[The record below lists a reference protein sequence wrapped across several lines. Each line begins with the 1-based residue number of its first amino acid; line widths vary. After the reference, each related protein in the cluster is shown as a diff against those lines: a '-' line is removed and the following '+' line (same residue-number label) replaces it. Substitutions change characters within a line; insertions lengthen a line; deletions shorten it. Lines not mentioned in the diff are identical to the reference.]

1 MKRVVGS
8 FAVLALTAA
17 GVVAAQTTSPPTPPS
32 DRSTYPS
39 NSTPSTS
46 SSSSSGNYSN
56 SGKSHDQ
63 QMKDCM
69 TQQQANNPSMSKS
82 DIKKAC
88 KSQLSN
94 SSSGT
99 PHQ

>member
-1 MKRVVGS
+1 MKRVAGS

-17 GVVAAQTTSPPTPPS
+17 GLVAAQTSSPPTPPS

-39 NSTPSTS
+39 NSTSTS

-94 SSSGT
+94 SSSGN

>member
-1 MKRVVGS
+1 MKRVAGS

-17 GVVAAQTTSPPTPPS
+17 GLVAAQTTSPPTPPS

-39 NSTPSTS
+39 NSTSTS

-94 SSSGT
+94 SSSGN

>member
-1 MKRVVGS
+1 MKRVAGS

-17 GVVAAQTTSPPTPPS
+17 GLVAAQTTSPPTPPS

-39 NSTPSTS
+39 STS
-46 SSSSSGNYSN
+46 PSSSSGSYS
-56 SGKSHDQ
+56 SSTGKSHDQ

-69 TQQQANNPSMSKS
+69 AQQQANNPSMSKS

-88 KSQLSN
+88 KGQMKD
-94 SSSGT
+94 SSSSN
-99 PHQ
+99 PRQ

>member
-1 MKRVVGS
+1 MKRVAGS

-39 NSTPSTS
+39 NSTSTS

-94 SSSGT
+94 SSSGN

>member
-1 MKRVVGS
+1 MKRVAGS

-17 GVVAAQTTSPPTPPS
+17 GLVAAQTSSPPTPPS

-39 NSTPSTS
+39 NSTSTS

-88 KSQLSN
+88 KSQLNN
-94 SSSGT
+94 SSSGN

>member
-1 MKRVVGS
+1 MKRVAGS
-8 FAVLALTAA
+8 FAVLAVTAA
-17 GVVAAQTTSPPTPPS
+17 GLVAAQTTSPPTPPS
-32 DRSTYPS
+32 DRSAYPS
-39 NSTPSTS
+39 NSSPSTT
-46 SSSSSGNYSN
+46 SGNYS
-56 SGKSHDQ
+56 STGKSHDQ
-63 QMKDCM
+63 QMKDCV

-94 SSSGT
+94 SSSGN

>member
-1 MKRVVGS
+1 MKRVAGS

-17 GVVAAQTTSPPTPPS
+17 GLVAAQTTSPPTPPS

-39 NSTPSTS
+39 NSAPST
-46 SSSSSGNYSN
+46 SSGNYS
-56 SGKSHDQ
+56 SSTGKSHDQ

-94 SSSGT
+94 SSSGN